1 MQKYQKYFLVSVI
14 LLALAM
20 PRWAEA
26 TDFDPANVITN
37 EDLRAKDS
45 MSAPAIQ
52 KFLAGMPGTLATYQ
66 TMADG
71 RDANGDQILNTTM
84 TAAEAFADVANRW
97 SISPKFLL
105 VLVQKEQSLVEDP
118 EPTQKQ
124 YDWATGYGVCDNCS
138 LSDPAIQ
145 RWKGFYRQINS
156 AAAQFDYYLAN
167 PDEFRY
173 QVGETY
179 TIDGGTVT
187 PQNTAT
193 AAMYN
198 YTPHLHGNSLFYS
211 IWNRWFAKVFPD
223 GSLVQVPGQ
232 AGVWYLQYGTRRPIK
247 SKVALLTRFGSQPI
261 LSISSS
267 DLLAYPTG
275 WPISLANYSVVR
287 SPRGQR
293 YLIVDDEKRAI
304 LSPTVFKK
312 IGWNP
317 DEVEDVTDQDLQDF
331 FDGNPITEN
340 SVYPQGV
347 LAQDSKSGGIYY
359 VEDGNKYPLWSKEI
373 MTTNFPGRQLIKLTP
388 AELEAYP
395 TGEPVKFKDGTLVRS
410 TDYPEVY
417 VVSNGKLRWIPD
429 EATFVDL
436 GYNWKTII
444 TTSQKAVSLHGL
456 GPVLTN

>member
-1 MQKYQKYFLVSVI
+1 MTMQKYQKYFLVSVI

-261 LSISSS
+261 LGRPR
-267 DLLAYPTG
+267 LL
-275 WPISLANYSVVR
+275 
-287 SPRGQR
+287 
-293 YLIVDDEKRAI
+293 RA
-304 LSPTVFKK
+304 S
-312 IGWNP
+312 
-317 DEVEDVTDQDLQDF
+317 
-331 FDGNPITEN
+331 
-340 SVYPQGV
+340 
-347 LAQDSKSGGIYY
+347 A
-359 VEDGNKYPLWSKEI
+359 
-373 MTTNFPGRQLIKLTP
+373 
-388 AELEAYP
+388 
-395 TGEPVKFKDGTLVRS
+395 
-410 TDYPEVY
+410 
-417 VVSNGKLRWIPD
+417 
-429 EATFVDL
+429 
-436 GYNWKTII
+436 
-444 TTSQKAVSLHGL
+444 
-456 GPVLTN
+456 